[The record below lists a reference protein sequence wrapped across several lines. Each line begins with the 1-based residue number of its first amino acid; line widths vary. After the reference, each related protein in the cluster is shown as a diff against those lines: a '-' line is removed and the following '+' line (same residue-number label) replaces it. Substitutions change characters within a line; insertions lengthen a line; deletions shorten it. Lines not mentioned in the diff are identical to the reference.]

1 MAQQEKMNIFEFQN
15 RFATEESCQEHLINT
30 RWPDG
35 FCCPRCASKKY
46 YFITKRRLYQCSECN
61 YQASVTAGTSFQKT
75 RTPLQKWFWAIFLVS
90 NDKRGYSALS
100 LQNTIGVSYPTAWH
114 MLHKIRAAMA
124 DRDQQYELNGFVQL
138 DDAFFGGP
146 DGLQGRGTEKTPVY
160 VAVSTDEKGKPQFAK
175 MEVVDAVNNNTAQKF
190 ITQAIETGCTVT
202 TDGYTVYP
210 QLKGLGYTHE
220 RVLSSEPEAEEK
232 FHWVHTIIANAKAFI
247 IGTFHGLDVKHLQAY
262 LNEFCYRF
270 NRRYWRGQLFN
281 RLLNACII
289 GPVLTYA
296 ELTL

>member
-1 MAQQEKMNIFEFQN
+1 MAQQQEMSLFDFQKL
-15 RFATEESCQEHLINT
+15 FATEEACQEHLFNK

-35 FCCPRCASKKY
+35 FCCPRCGCKKY
-46 YFITKRRLYQCSECN
+46 YLITKRRLYQCSECN
-61 YQASVTAGTSFQKT
+61 YQASITAGTIFHKT
-75 RTPLQKWFWAIFLVS
+75 RTSLRKWFWSIYLFS

-114 MLHKIRAAMA
+114 MLHKIRAAMS
-124 DRDQQYELNGFVQL
+124 DRDQQYKLLGFVQL

-175 MEVVDAVNNNTAQKF
+175 MGVVDIVNNHTAQEF
-190 ITQAIETGCTVT
+190 ITKAIATGCTVT

-210 QLKGLGYTHE
+210 QLKGLGYDHE

-247 IGTFHGLDVKHLQAY
+247 IGTFHGLDKKHLQAY

-270 NRRYWRGQLFN
+270 NRRYWRSQLFN
-281 RLLNACII
+281 RLLDACIN
-289 GPVLTYA
+289 GPILTYA
-296 ELTL
+296 DLTL